1 MLKDLNFRIQ
11 LGQDSITL
19 FDENEFMS
27 NNLEGVKLVGPDS
40 VAYVDSF
47 LNINYQIELETR
59 DYGIKSIILSSSSIQ
74 LGGVV
79 DYYLDDEGNL
89 GNTEL
94 DVDLSDFDIIFEKDE
109 GVDSIY
115 PKDAEVYFKD
125 KKIVIQY

>member
-1 MLKDLNFRIQ
+1 MLTDLNFRIQ
-11 LGQDSITL
+11 LGQNSITL

-27 NNLEGVKLVGPDS
+27 NNLEGGKLLGPDS

-94 DVDLSDFDIIFEKDE
+94 DVDLSDFDIVFEKVE
-109 GVDSIY
+109 GDDSIY